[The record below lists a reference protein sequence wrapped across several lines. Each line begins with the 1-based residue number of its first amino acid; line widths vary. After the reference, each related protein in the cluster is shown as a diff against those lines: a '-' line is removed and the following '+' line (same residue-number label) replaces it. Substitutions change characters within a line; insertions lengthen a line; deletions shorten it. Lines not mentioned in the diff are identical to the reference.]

1 MTTIVAFIAWTGAR
15 RSNFMATKDPLI
27 IKLSNFYSYLA
38 TICIH
43 TLAIQRTE
51 SLMDAMPIFRR
62 SVTTLVQLTL

>member
-27 IKLSNFYSYLA
+27 IKLLNFYSYHAIIYIRILV
-38 TICIH
+38 
-43 TLAIQRTE
+43 IQRTE
-51 SLMDAMPIFRR
+51 SLMDATPIFRR